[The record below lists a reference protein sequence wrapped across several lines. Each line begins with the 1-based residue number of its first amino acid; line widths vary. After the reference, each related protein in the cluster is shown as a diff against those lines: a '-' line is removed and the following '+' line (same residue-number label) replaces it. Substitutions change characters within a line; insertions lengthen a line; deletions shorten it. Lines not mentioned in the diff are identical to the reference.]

1 MASTDKELRRE
12 VVQERERLAEAL
24 GGLGVEIDEA
34 KRTVVKVSKTVAIGA
49 SVCALAIGFV
59 KAYSLV
65 RKTDE
70 KEAAGRRV
78 RRKSS

>member
-24 GGLGVEIDEA
+24 GGLSVEIDEA
-34 KRTVVKVSKTVAIGA
+34 KRTVVKVSKTVAIVA
-49 SVCALAIGFV
+49 SVSALAIGFV

-70 KEAAGRRV
+70 QAANGRRF
-78 RRKSS
+78 RR

>member
-12 VVQERERLAEAL
+12 VVEERERLAEAL
-24 GGLGVEIDEA
+24 GGLSEEIDEA
-34 KRTVVKVSKTVAIGA
+34 KRTVIKVCQAVVIVA
-49 SVCALAIGFV
+49 SVSALAIGFV

-70 KEAAGRRV
+70 QAATGRRF
-78 RRKSS
+78 RR

>member
-24 GGLGVEIDEA
+24 GGLSEEIDEA
-34 KRTVVKVSKTVAIGA
+34 KRTVVKVCQTVAIVA
-49 SVCALAIGFV
+49 AVCALAIGFV

-70 KEAAGRRV
+70 KEAAGRRF
-78 RRKSS
+78 RR